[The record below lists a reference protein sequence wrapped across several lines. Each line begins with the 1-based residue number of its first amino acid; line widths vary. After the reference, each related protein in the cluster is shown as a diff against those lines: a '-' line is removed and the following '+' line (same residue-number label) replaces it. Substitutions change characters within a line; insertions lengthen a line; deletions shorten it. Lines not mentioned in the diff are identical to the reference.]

1 MTCDEKDGALRS
13 KTAQQQ
19 QRNDAAALQTN
30 NNNQHNDNFHDANK
44 KPKTNASTI
53 KTAAKGRT
61 EAEDMTSKE
70 KRRNASETN
79 TTDMHKRSYLT
90 HSTKPL

>member
-1 MTCDEKDGALRS
+1 MKKTELFVQKQPNSSNAMMQQHSKPITTTNTNDE
-13 KTAQQQ
+13 
-19 QRNDAAALQTN
+19 
-30 NNNQHNDNFHDANK
+30 FHDANK
-44 KPKTNASTI
+44 KQKTNASTI

-79 TTDMHKRSYLT
+79 TTDMHKRSELT